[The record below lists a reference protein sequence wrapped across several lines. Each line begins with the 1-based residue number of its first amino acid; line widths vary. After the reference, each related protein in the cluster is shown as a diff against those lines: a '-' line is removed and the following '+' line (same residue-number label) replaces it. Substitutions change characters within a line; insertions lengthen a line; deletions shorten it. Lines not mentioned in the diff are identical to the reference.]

1 LNEYIRHDDSGGSLS
16 SETFV
21 RRESPQEIERQFNII
36 HAEISKYVLNAE
48 NFRIPPDYLF
58 SEFDGE
64 FEKVKQKH
72 EEYHD
77 EMNLLHVESNYY
89 STKVYQ
95 YLQNDPTESL
105 RLFLQALTKLL
116 GRNAIRQYQENTLE
130 KMLGTYMSTLIKI
143 SSKTDNVSYEKIEK
157 SFLELLESYSSIF
170 ASFKKLTDIGS
181 MLCDMFVE
189 KYYGKQISYIKVRS
203 LSQCE
208 ELDCFVDHL
217 KHIEK
222 VIRASSLQ
230 RASISKLYNVMY
242 VTRKNQL
249 YYFLTQMFFEKT
261 SDKKQKLQV
270 SVDRIVAEMIECS
283 ELSLKNAQIY
293 INAMPK
299 DKQKDSKVKLVIAQ
313 HEIDKLTAVYYKEAY
328 SNKDILRAWKI
339 MDQIKH
345 LFVVKAFKDNLS
357 FSEDEL
363 SYYSEE
369 WTLLYVFAKICLLK
383 EEVSS
388 RAPSLRQEW
397 EKTVFAKIAS
407 SLEEI
412 KNFFKYEL
420 SDKKDYTL
428 KIMTSTFAGS
438 FSEYLIREL
447 LQEVYDYV
455 TLDNTSASDF
465 DEMFACIKSASS
477 KDDIILNWVIEKDQ
491 PDVDIYIKDRCA
503 IFLKNA
509 IIDADKMKKIWNEVT
524 LCKRH
529 AIRRVFYGFNF
540 AKNVQKIEYI
550 RTHFEKMNNDFQMHI
565 EPFDIKDLVSVI
577 FEDLRRNGQTI
588 ANFQELDLFRV
599 LDY

>member
-1 LNEYIRHDDSGGSLS
+1 MGGGAPIN

-21 RRESPQEIERQFNII
+21 ARESPVETERKFNVI
-36 HAEISKYVLNAE
+36 HTEISRHVLNAE

-58 SEFDGE
+58 SEFDKE
-64 FEKVKQKH
+64 FEKVKHTYEK
-72 EEYHD
+72 YHD
-77 EMNLLHVESNYY
+77 QMNLLHAESNYY

-105 RLFLQALTKLL
+105 HLFLQALTKLL
-116 GRNAIRQYQENTLE
+116 GRNAMRQYQENTLE
-130 KMLGTYMSTLIKI
+130 RMLGTYMSTLIKI
-143 SSKTDNVSYEKIEK
+143 SSRADNVTYEKVEK
-157 SFLELLESYSSIF
+157 GFLELLEIYSSIF
-170 ASFKKLTDIGS
+170 ASFKKLADIGF

-189 KYYGKQISYIKVRS
+189 KYYFKQASYVKVRS
-203 LSQCE
+203 LSQGK
-208 ELDCFVDHL
+208 ELDRFVDHL
-217 KHIEK
+217 KHVEK
-222 VIRASSLQ
+222 VVRASSLQ
-230 RASISKLYNVMY
+230 KASISKLYNVMY
-242 VTRKNQL
+242 VARKNQL
-249 YYFLTQMFFEKT
+249 YYFLTQMFFEKI
-261 SDKKQKLQV
+261 SDKKQVLQV
-270 SVDRIVAEMIECS
+270 SIDRIVAELIEYS
-283 ELSLKNAQIY
+283 ELSLKNAQAY
-293 INAMPK
+293 ITLMPE

-339 MDQIKH
+339 MDGIKH
-345 LFVVKAFKDNLS
+345 LFVIKAFKDNLS
-357 FSEDEL
+357 FSEDQL

-388 RAPSLRQEW
+388 RTPSLGQEW

-407 SLEEI
+407 SLEEV

-428 KIMTSTFAGS
+428 KIMTSTFAGT

-447 LQEVYDYV
+447 LQKVYEYV
-455 TLDNTSASDF
+455 SLDNRSTSDF
-465 DEMFACIKSASS
+465 EEMFTCIKSASS
-477 KDDIILNWVIEKDQ
+477 KDDIILNYVMEKDQ
-491 PDVDIYIKDRCA
+491 PDVDIYVRDKCA
-503 IFLKNA
+503 VFLKNA
-509 IIDADKMKKIWNEVT
+509 IVDSDKMKRIWNEVA
-524 LCKRH
+524 LCKGH
-529 AIRRVFYGFNF
+529 AIHRVFYGFNF

-550 RTHFEKMNNDFQMHI
+550 RSQFEKMNNHFQMHI